1 MRLNGWQRI
10 GIVASVI
17 WAVGAP
23 IYMDNTAERDAY
35 HRWFSAYDLCRDVPT
50 NEPEVC
56 VQRVSKAHDNV
67 PRYHFT
73 SANGAFVALAP
84 IPLGWLLAYALV
96 YLMRW
101 IRAGFAP
108 SS

>member
-17 WAVGAP
+17 WAISAP
-23 IYMDNTAERDAY
+23 IYLDSAAQKDADD
-35 HRWFSAYDLCRDVPT
+35 RFSRTYRSCRDVPT
-50 NEPEVC
+50 NDPDQC
-56 VQRVSKAHDNV
+56 FQRAAAAHDSV
-67 PRYHFT
+67 PRYHFM

-96 YLMRW
+96 YLVRW
-101 IRAGFAP
+101 IRAGFKA
-108 SS
+108 